1 LVNSFFW
8 YQGEAKGGRS
18 TARRKAPLG
27 ISPCNPHRLQYSIS
41 LPAGQP
47 NPTNSHFYFVV
58 NISSRLSDMLA
69 KVTCCPSSSLD
80 LRQSCTA
87 TATSQNSSTYLHR
100 AAAWHACRLAAS
112 ARKARHCQG
121 WHASKRQSGDL
132 QLDIDPL
139 PLPLALREA
148 LSTVCAADPPPVP
161 TKKEDSTSSE
171 SWAVKGRK

>member
-1 LVNSFFW
+1 LACENLPQGVHPSPVSRPTTPNSPSYSRNVTRSTTSQNGRTKEAIDFEKYNGTREAVQHIFTFVWYFPREQGGRLVNSFFW

-69 KVTCCPSSSLD
+69 KYSRPLGK
-80 LRQSCTA
+80 
-87 TATSQNSSTYLHR
+87 
-100 AAAWHACRLAAS
+100 AA
-112 ARKARHCQG
+112 Q
-121 WHASKRQSGDL
+121 Q
-132 QLDIDPL
+132 QQ
-139 PLPLALREA
+139 
-148 LSTVCAADPPPVP
+148 
-161 TKKEDSTSSE
+161 
-171 SWAVKGRK
+171 